1 MGYSLSNSNA
11 KKKLEADLTFE
22 EVTAAVKGLSS
33 GKAPGI
39 DGLSSEFYKKFWTIL
54 GSDFLMCSK
63 NA

>member
-22 EVTAAVKGLSS
+22 EAAVKGLSS

-39 DGLSSEFYKKFWTIL
+39 YGLSSEFYKKIWTIL
-54 GSDFLMCSK
+54 GSDFLRFSK